1 MIDWFF
7 RSFLA
12 AAVRLQVLLTM
23 LEDGEI
29 TSFDWDG
36 NIITPLF
43 LDCPCFSSFLTLTST
58 KLLNAVAERGREDS
72 RNVLKLLM
80 FFMQGSGW
88 MRYFCFRSFEF
99 SASRLVLCFCWLMM
113 RIFPLFLPTDLLFL
127 GAGLHFTQWRVN
139 GVAGHLMLVLG
150 DV

>member
-23 LEDGEI
+23 LEDGEMI
-29 TSFDWDG
+29 SFDWDG

-43 LDCPCFSSFLTLTST
+43 LDWLCFSSFLTLTST

-72 RNVLKLLM
+72 LNVLKLLM

-99 SASRLVLCFCWLMM
+99 SASRLVFCFCWLMM
-113 RIFPLFLPTDLLFL
+113 RIFPLFLPADLLFL
-127 GAGLHFTQWRVN
+127 GAWFHLGQRRVN
-139 GVAGHLMLVLG
+139 GVAGHLMLILG